1 MAVLHL
7 NPLSITACTGR
18 LRPKRVPFFSLRVYE
33 RVGIL
38 LSEVYE
44 GVRKSVVW
52 ASGLTDEFYTV
63 IKSRNVLFL

>member
-38 LSEVYE
+38 LAAVYE
-44 GVRKSVVW
+44 GLRKSVVL
-52 ASGLTDEFYTV
+52 ACE
-63 IKSRNVLFL
+63 RA

>member
-1 MAVLHL
+1 MDSSLILLIKAVLHL
-7 NPLSITACTGR
+7 PITARTRR

-44 GVRKSVVW
+44 GVRKSVVL
-52 ASGLTDEFYTV
+52 ACE
-63 IKSRNVLFL
+63 RAQRANR

>member
-38 LSEVYE
+38 LAEVYE
-44 GVRKSVVW
+44 RVRKS
-52 ASGLTDEFYTV
+52 A
-63 IKSRNVLFL
+63 VLACERAQRANR

>member
-7 NPLSITACTGR
+7 NPLSITACTER
-18 LRPKRVPFFSLRVYE
+18 LRLERVPFFSLRVYE

-44 GVRKSVVW
+44 GVRKSVVL
-52 ASGLTDEFYTV
+52 ACG
-63 IKSRNVLFL
+63 RAQRANR